1 MRPFSILL
9 FLFWAFIATPPLS
22 GQTVISRQIPAPRT
36 FLLAIDA
43 GHGGEDTGACS
54 ADSSLV
60 EKELVLDLS
69 QKLLQAFGKEPNFQ
83 VILLREGDI
92 QTPVFARAEKANKA
106 HAQALISLHAASDAN
121 RNASGIRIFLCNPD
135 GNKTAPDQAD
145 RESALALTLWEEA
158 YLPYQDLSNDL
169 ALQLQNEMRSLYLNS
184 PEIRPLPLLL
194 LRCSA
199 MPSVLVE
206 VGNLADPLD
215 AEQLKK
221 EDFRLRLVQ
230 SIKSACL
237 RFHSEN
243 P

>member
-1 MRPFSILL
+1 MRSFSILL
-9 FLFWAFIATPPLS
+9 FLFCTFATIPPLS
-22 GQTVISRQIPAPRT
+22 GQTVSSRQIPAPRT

-43 GHGGEDTGACS
+43 GHGGEDTGAYS

-60 EKELVLDLS
+60 EKELVLDLG
-69 QKLLQAFGKEPNFQ
+69 QKLLQAFSKEPSFQ
-83 VILLREGDI
+83 VILLREGDEA
-92 QTPVFARAEKANKA
+92 TPVFARAEKANKA

-121 RNASGIRIFLCNPD
+121 RNASGIRIFLCKPDGSKPNPD
-135 GNKTAPDQAD
+135 NTD
-145 RESALALTLWEEA
+145 RDAAIALTPWEEA
-158 YLPYQDLSNDL
+158 YLPYQDRSNDL
-169 ALQLQNEMRSLYLNS
+169 ALLLQNEMRSLYLNS

-199 MPSVLVE
+199 MPSVLLE

-230 SIKSACL
+230 SIKNACL
-237 RFHSEN
+237 RFRSEN